1 MINVPLSVFFLCLNV
16 FLVALFQIYHLNR
29 SFLLLFTAL
38 FFAVAF
44 CRYLAITW
52 SIDVREGESHRHC
65 HEWFLSCILIAALSL
80 HCYSV
85 ETTHD
90 LNQGLFLFKS

>member
-1 MINVPLSVFFLCLNV
+1 MIDVPLSVFFLCLDV

-52 SIDVREGESHRHC
+52 SIDVDEAAIEVQGWNLC
-65 HEWFLSCILIAALSL
+65 VTMLLALSFSIL
-80 HCYSV
+80 YLSV
-85 ETTHD
+85 DRLVKITLT
-90 LNQGLFLFKS
+90 